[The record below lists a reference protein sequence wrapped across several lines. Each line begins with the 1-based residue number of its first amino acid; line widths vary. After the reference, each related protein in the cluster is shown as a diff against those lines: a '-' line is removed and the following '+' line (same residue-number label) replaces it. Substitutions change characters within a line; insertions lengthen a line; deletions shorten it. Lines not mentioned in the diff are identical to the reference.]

1 MRKQLLLLLVL
12 SISIALSL
20 PVFFGGGR
28 AFLLLAHISTTAVA
42 TLLAIVVL
50 TWLFNAVRVFLLFRG
65 AGHSVGFWKTLSF
78 ILACDF
84 SVKATPAGIGG
95 PITAITVL
103 RKYGI
108 YPAKTVAAFSL
119 LFALDVTLVIVLSV
133 MLYPVSF
140 QEWGATVLVIHIT
153 AIVAISAIALIF
165 LLKLPRY
172 YRRFVIGFGRC
183 LHSFPKGKRLR
194 YPLARQFVSV
204 KKGYQTFLSLPFLT
218 RLQII
223 GCSAAYWLAQFS
235 ILYTCLLYLGENQSW
250 IVVASIQ
257 FLAIAAGRL
266 TLLPAGAGGV
276 EATSVSLLTLWVDP
290 AIAASSVLLWRS
302 VTLFPALIA
311 GSLAMLIIGISL
323 ETSKSAFPEKREFY
337 PH

>member
-1 MRKQLLLLLVL
+1 MRTQLLLLLVL
-12 SISIALSL
+12 SIGISLSL
-20 PVFFGGGR
+20 PVFLGGGS
-28 AFLLLAHISTTAVA
+28 ALSLLAHISTIAIG

-50 TWLFNAVRVFLLFRG
+50 TWLFNTVRVFLLFRG
-65 AGHSVGFWKTLSF
+65 AGHSMGFWKTLTF

-84 SVKATPAGIGG
+84 SVKATPTGIGG

-119 LFALDVTLVIVLSV
+119 LFGLDITIVIVLSV
-133 MLYPVSF
+133 MLYLASF
-140 QEWGATVLVIHIT
+140 QQWGATVLSIHIA
-153 AIVAISAIALIF
+153 AIVGISTIALIS

-172 YRRFVIGFGRC
+172 YRRFVLSIGRC
-183 LHSFPKGKRLR
+183 LDSFPKGKRLR

-223 GCSAAYWLAQFS
+223 GYSAAYWLAQFS

-250 IVVASIQ
+250 IIVASIQ
-257 FLAIAAGRL
+257 FLAMAAGRL
-266 TLLPAGAGGV
+266 TLLPAGAGGI
-276 EATSVSLLTLWVDP
+276 EATSITLLSLWVDP
-290 AIAASSVLLWRS
+290 AVAASSVLLWRS
-302 VTLFPALIA
+302 ATLFPALIA
-311 GSLAMLIIGISL
+311 GSLAMLIIGIRL
-323 ETSKSAFPEKREFY
+323 ETSKNAFQ
-337 PH
+337 